1 MRCTACGNLES
12 KVIDSRPSEDNSSI
26 RRRRECLACGHRF
39 TTYERMTDCPL
50 MVIKADNSSEVFHRT
65 KLMHGLI
72 IACAKRHIAP
82 SQLDQIAD
90 EIENSARNK
99 TKSEISS
106 REIGSLVMQHLA
118 KIDVVAYIR
127 FASVYKKFDSI
138 QEFSDIVKGLSS

>member
-50 MVIKADNSSEVFHRT
+50 MVTKANNSSEVFDRT

-82 SQLDQIAD
+82 SQLEQIAD
-90 EIENSARNK
+90 EIENSARNN
-99 TKSEISS
+99 TKNEISS